1 MGNVIAEKQDT
12 KSENIVTEGNLIKGL
27 FIIALPII
35 ASNLLQ
41 SVLEV
46 VDMFFIGRL
55 GTTAIAGGTMS
66 MSIIMVMLTVFFG
79 IMTATAAFISR
90 AYGSK
95 KFEQIQVIIL
105 HALYLSLIFSVVTA
119 IVGFFWADSLL
130 LLLGAEPEV
139 AVEGAKFLR
148 PALMGIIS
156 IIILMIFVTAFQS
169 TGDSRT
175 PMYVMIIVNIVNI
188 ILNPTFIDGLF
199 GLPAYGIAGSVY
211 ASLLSRTIGI
221 AIMLGII
228 YYHPRFKDT
237 PVRLPRVLTFD
248 RKLVKEIVSV
258 TIPSIMQSGARNLS
272 FLLLVAIIALYGE
285 ATVAAYGVC
294 IRLDMLG
301 FVLAFGFCTAAS
313 IMVGQNLGA
322 QNVARAEMAVRYVVL
337 CNAAIMICVAAF
349 YMLNTPWLLTTF
361 GLSGE
366 SFADG
371 SIFMRIVPPSYFIM
385 AIGMTLGFAMNGA
398 GMTKPGMYSAIFGQ
412 LIVETCGAAILALT
426 GHPIEYICY
435 AIVLGAIV
443 MTGCDYYFYRK
454 GDWKRKKL
462 HLGENVVL

>member
-1 MGNVIAEKQDT
+1 MNDVMAQGKEIESQ
-12 KSENIVTEGNLIKGL
+12 NIVTEGNLIKAL
-27 FIIALPII
+27 LILALPII

-66 MSIIMVMLTVFFG
+66 MSIIMLMLTFFFG
-79 IMTATAAFISR
+79 VMTATAAFISR

-95 KFEQIQVIIL
+95 KFEQIQIIIM
-105 HALYLSLIFSVVTA
+105 HTLYLSLILSVFIA
-119 IVGFFWADSLL
+119 IIGFFWSDSLL

-139 AVEGAKFLR
+139 AKEGAKFLR
-148 PALMGIIS
+148 PALMGMIS
-156 IIILMIFVTAFQS
+156 IITLMIFVTAFQS

-188 ILNPTFIDGLF
+188 ILNPTLIDGMF

-211 ASLLSRTIGI
+211 ASLLSRTIGV

-237 PVRLPRVLTFD
+237 PVRLPKMLTFD
-248 RKLVKEIVSV
+248 RKLVKEIISIA
-258 TIPSIMQSGARNLS
+258 IPSAMQSGTRNLS
-272 FLLLVAIIALYGE
+272 FLLMTAVIALYGE

-294 IRLDMLG
+294 LRLDMLG
-301 FVLAFGFCTAAS
+301 FVFALGFCTAVS

-322 QNVARAEMAVRYVVL
+322 QNIARAETAVKYVVA
-337 CNAAIMICVAAF
+337 CNAAVMILVAAF
-349 YMLNTPWLLTTF
+349 YMLNAPWLLTTF
-361 GLSGE
+361 GLVGK

-371 SIFMRIVPPSYFIM
+371 SLFMLIVPPSYFIM

-398 GMTKPGMYSAIFGQ
+398 GMTKPGMYSAIFGM
-412 LIVETCGAAILALT
+412 LIVETFGAAIFALL
-426 GHPIEYICY
+426 GYPIEFICY
-435 AIVLGAIV
+435 AVVLGAIV
-443 MTGCDYYFYRK
+443 MAGCDYYFYRK

-462 HLGENVVL
+462 HLGEDVLL